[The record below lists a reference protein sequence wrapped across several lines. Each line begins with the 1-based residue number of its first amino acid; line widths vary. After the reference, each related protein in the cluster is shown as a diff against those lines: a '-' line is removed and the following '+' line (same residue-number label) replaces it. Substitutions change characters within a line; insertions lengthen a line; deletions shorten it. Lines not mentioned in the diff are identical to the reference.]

1 MTCPRCNRPIP
12 DLLLGCPFCLAA
24 IEVPTTPTPKKLLL
38 TPQATTP
45 PILVKPPLMEVE
57 LKRRENGLLTARMIA
72 GEEIGK
78 NILACHRFSV
88 AARARKFVVDYLA
101 GKFGQSVSVT
111 WRGEA

>member
-12 DLLLGCPFCLAA
+12 DLLLGCPFCLGA
-24 IEVPTTPTPKKLLL
+24 IEVPTAAPAAKPPAA
-38 TPQATTP
+38 PQARTP
-45 PILVKPPLMEVE
+45 PILVKPPVMEVT
-57 LKRRENGLLTARMIA
+57 LSRRENGLLSARMIV

-101 GKFGQSVSVT
+101 GKFGQSVT